1 MNIAKKYTMNRI
13 NWIDLETT
21 GLDPEKDVI
30 LEMALVVT
38 DGDLNE
44 LDAWEGLMHVDDLR
58 LSPGAA
64 LMHAKSGLLDALAAA
79 KTLHYDGGTPTP
91 VIAIMRAN
99 DSMGAPL
106 GGSSPH
112 FDRGFIRRRM
122 PWLHEHLSHRHFDSS
137 TLVQAA
143 QTWGLDLPDP
153 EPAHRA
159 MSDIQRSIELARR
172 FKGLV
177 TT

>member
-1 MNIAKKYTMNRI
+1 MSRYKMKRI

-30 LEMALVVT
+30 LEIAVVIT

-44 LDAWEGLMHVDDLR
+44 LDAWEGLMYHEDIRLTPKVARMHVD
-58 LSPGAA
+58 
-64 LMHAKSGLLDALAAA
+64 SGLLVRLDRAHAEEEGMY
-79 KTLHYDGGTPTP
+79 TGTPTP
-91 VIAIMRAN
+91 VIDMMRAN
-99 DSMGAPL
+99 QSLGAPL

-112 FDRGFIRRRM
+112 FDRGFLRRHM
-122 PWLHEHLSHRHFDSS
+122 PHLHDSLSHRHFDVS

-159 MSDIQRSIELARR
+159 MSDILRSIELARR

-177 TT
+177 TP